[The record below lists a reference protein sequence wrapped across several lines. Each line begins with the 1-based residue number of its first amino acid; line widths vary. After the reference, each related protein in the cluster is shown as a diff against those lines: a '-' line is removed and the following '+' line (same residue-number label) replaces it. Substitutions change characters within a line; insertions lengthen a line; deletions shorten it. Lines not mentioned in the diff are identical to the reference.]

1 MNVYLDYNA
10 TTPVDPAVVEAMLP
24 FLRENFGNAG
34 SVHTPGQRARAAV
47 DAARASAAA
56 LIGAQPKE
64 IVFTSGGTEADNLAI
79 FGTIAAVE
87 KGDGITRHV
96 SQAGSAMNAR
106 NGENTSSRK
115 SAGSANDAARAKS
128 AGGASAAAA
137 GKPRKHVI
145 TSAIDHHAVL
155 HACEELERR
164 GIDVTYIPVSHARES
179 QGLVDPEDVRRAI
192 RPETVLITIMHANNE
207 LGVIQP
213 IEEIGRIAREAGVRF
228 HCDAVQSAGKVPL
241 DVNRLGVDLLSI
253 SAHKFCGPKGVGAL
267 YVREGTALEPLVRGG
282 HAERDRR
289 PGTENVPGIV
299 AIGKAAELSRK
310 LLVEEM
316 TRIGALRDRLEA
328 ALLERIPRAHVNGDR
343 KHRVPNT
350 LNLTFSG
357 AGGEAMMISLDL
369 QGIACSTGAACSSG
383 STEPSHVLIAAG
395 LSYDDARSSL
405 RLSLGRPTTE
415 AEIEYAIEK
424 IPAVVERL
432 RALSPREQN
441 FPASVASAR

>member
-24 FLRENFGNAG
+24 FLAGNFGNAG

-47 DAARASAAA
+47 DAARASVAA

-79 FGTIAAVE
+79 FGTIAAIE
-87 KGDGITRHV
+87 KGDGSGAV
-96 SQAGSAMNAR
+96 S
-106 NGENTSSRK
+106 
-115 SAGSANDAARAKS
+115 
-128 AGGASAAAA
+128 ASP
-137 GKPRKHVI
+137 KPRKHVI

-310 LLVEEM
+310 LLAEEM

-343 KHRVPNT
+343 RHRVPNT
-350 LNLTFSG
+350 LNLTF
-357 AGGEAMMISLDL
+357 AGGEAMVISLDL

-395 LSYDDARSSL
+395 LSYDEARSSL

-415 AEIEYAIEK
+415 AEIDYAIEK

-441 FPASVASAR
+441 SPAVASAR